1 MGMYAKQRETHYYL
15 DDGNSLCAK
24 NFGIFPTLRMSLYGM
39 FLINMI
45 FHIPMK
51 PILSIFWPSD
61 SKVCNVTSS
70 KNIAKQTVFFERLV
84 ICKDVIRKTIR
95 RDVSGFCEL

>member
-1 MGMYAKQRETHYYL
+1 MHCHREIHSYL

-24 NFGIFPTLRMSLYGM
+24 NFGIFPTLRMSLYGI

-45 FHIPMK
+45 FQIPMK
-51 PILSIFWPSD
+51 PMLSIFWPSD
-61 SKVCNVTSS
+61 SNVCNVTSS

-84 ICKDVIRKTIR
+84 ICEV
-95 RDVSGFCEL
+95 